1 MKVGDL
7 VVRTYGEG
15 QRPTAIIVG
24 VSDPSRWMVPV
35 TLPQHPIV
43 ELIWTGRTRIVQ
55 FGSEHLE
62 LVSESR

>member
-24 VSDPSRWMVPV
+24 V
-35 TLPQHPIV
+35 HPRVRADRSKPLV
-43 ELIWTGRTRIVQ
+43 ELIWTGRARIVQ

-62 LVSESR
+62 VISGSR

>member
-24 VSDPSRWMVPV
+24 VPDP
-35 TLPQHPIV
+35 LPQYPIV